1 MNEENLKPFQ
11 KGESRAK
18 EAGRKGGVA
27 SGESKREKF
36 RTLLL
41 GELDKD
47 AYIYIPPEK
56 DDLGLTMIGDEGHME
71 RAGYSKRA
79 QLAKVLIGKALE
91 GDLKALDMVLRLTE
105 DVDEGQKKASESVR
119 IA

>member
-1 MNEENLKPFQ
+1 MNEQNLTPF
-11 KGESRAK
+11 KAGEARAV

-27 SGESKREKF
+27 SGESKRAKF

-41 GELDKD
+41 GELDKE
-47 AYIYIPPEK
+47 ASIYIPPEE
-56 DDLGLTMIGDEGHME
+56 DDLGLTMIGDKGHIE

-79 QLAKVLIGKALE
+79 QLAKMLVGKALE

-105 DVDEGQKKASESVR
+105 SEEGEPDFGLKA
-119 IA
+119 

>member
-1 MNEENLKPFQ
+1 MNEQNLKPF
-11 KGESRAK
+11 KAGEDRAK

-47 AYIYIPPEK
+47 AYIYVPPKK

-79 QLAKVLIGKALE
+79 QLVKILIAKAQE
-91 GDLKALDMVLRLTE
+91 GDLKALDMVLRLSE
-105 DVDEGQKKASESVR
+105 DEEPEKRQPKA
-119 IA
+119 